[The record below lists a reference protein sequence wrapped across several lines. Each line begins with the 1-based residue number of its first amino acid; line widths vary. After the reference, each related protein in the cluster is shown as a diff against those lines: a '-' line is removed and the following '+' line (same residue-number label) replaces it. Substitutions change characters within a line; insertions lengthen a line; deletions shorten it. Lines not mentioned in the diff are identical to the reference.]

1 MFLKRFE
8 NHGASMK
15 FIHSQASLNDYSG
28 QAIIVPLTS
37 KGEQL
42 APAKAVDKKLNGFI
56 EQLLSNKDFKAKPGD
71 CQIIPVADGP
81 RLILMGLGELPIKAG
96 DFIKTVNAA
105 AKTLK
110 GSAAQ
115 DALIDLAGVD
125 VQDQTQD
132 WALRQLTQAFQNSL
146 YHFDECKS
154 TSEDN
159 KPATIQTLSV
169 VAPADKQVHLDF
181 GQAVGKGMAFTK
193 KLGDLP
199 PNVATPSYLA
209 DEADKLATLSDKLT
223 THILDEDKMEE
234 LGMGSFL
241 SVTKGS
247 IEPGKIICMEYMG
260 GKKGDA
266 PHVLVGKGVTFDS
279 GGISLKP
286 GAGMDEM
293 KYDMCGAA
301 SVLGTMLTMIQL
313 DLPINFVGVVAAA
326 ENMPSGHASKP
337 GDIVTAMNGTTIEI
351 LNTDAEGRLVLCDA
365 LTYTIDTYK
374 PASIVDIATLT
385 GACMMALGGVN
396 SGLFTENEDLAA
408 ELLAASVVSRD
419 SAWRLPLQE
428 EYQELLDSNFADI
441 ANIGGRLAGAT
452 TAACFLSRFTKGQK
466 WAHLDIAGTAW
477 NSGGKSKGATGRPV
491 PLLVN
496 YLAAKA

>member
-1 MFLKRFE
+1 MQFKL
-8 NHGASMK
+8 
-15 FIHSQASLNDYSG
+15 SQASLNDYSG

-37 KGEQL
+37 KGDQ
-42 APAKAVDKKLNGFI
+42 PAASQAVDKDLNGFI
-56 EQLLSNKDFKAKPGD
+56 AQLLSNKDFKAKPGD
-71 CQIIPVADGP
+71 SQLVPVANGP
-81 RLILMGLGELPIKAG
+81 RLILMGLGELPVTPA
-96 DFIKTVNAA
+96 DFIKAVNGA

-110 GSAAQ
+110 ASAAN
-115 DALIDLAGVD
+115 DALVDLAGIE
-125 VQDQTQD
+125 VQGQDQD
-132 WALRQLTQAFQNSL
+132 WALRQLAQAFQNSL

-154 TSEDN
+154 KNEDN
-159 KPATIQTLSV
+159 KPDTVQTLNV
-169 VAPADKQVHLDF
+169 VAASDKQSQLDF
-181 GQAVGKGMAFTK
+181 GQAVGKGMAYTK

-199 PNVATPSYLA
+199 PNVATPAYLA

-241 SVTKGS
+241 SVSKGS
-247 IEPGKIICMEYMG
+247 IEPGKMICMEYMG

-266 PHVLVGKGVTFDS
+266 PHVLVGKGITFDT

-301 SVLGTMLTMIQL
+301 SVLGTVLTMIQL

-385 GACMMALGGVN
+385 GACLMALGGVN
-396 SGLFTENEDLAA
+396 SGLFTQDEDLAA
-408 ELLAASVVSRD
+408 ELLAASETSRD
-419 SAWRLPLQE
+419 AAWRLPLQD

-477 NSGGKSKGATGRPV
+477 NSGGKNKGATGRPV

-496 YLAAKA
+496 YLAAKV

>member
-1 MFLKRFE
+1 MA
-8 NHGASMK
+8 N
-15 FIHSQASLNDYSG
+15 
-28 QAIIVPLTS
+28 
-37 KGEQL
+37 
-42 APAKAVDKKLNGFI
+42 
-56 EQLLSNKDFKAKPGD
+56 
-71 CQIIPVADGP
+71 GP
-81 RLILMGLGELPIKAG
+81 RLILMGLGELPIKPN
-96 DFIKTVNAA
+96 DFIKTLKAA

-110 GSAAQ
+110 NSAAS
-115 DALIDLAGVD
+115 DALIDLNGID
-125 VQDQTQD
+125 ITGQDQD
-132 WALRQLTQAFQNSL
+132 WALRQLSQAFQDSL

-154 TSEDN
+154 KSEDEAA
-159 KPATIQTLSV
+159 KPATTQTLNV
-169 VAPADKQVHLDF
+169 VASNDKQTQLDY

-199 PNVATPSYLA
+199 PNVVTPSYLA
-209 DEADKLATLSDKLT
+209 DEADKLASLSDKLT

-241 SVTKGS
+241 SVSKGS
-247 IEPGKIICMEYMG
+247 IEPGKMICMEYMG

-266 PHVLVGKGVTFDS
+266 PHVLVGKGVTFDT

-313 DLPINFVGVVAAA
+313 DLSINFVGVVAAA

-365 LTYTIDTYK
+365 LTYTIDTYQ

-396 SGLFTENEDLAA
+396 SGLFTQDEDLAA
-408 ELLAASVVSRD
+408 EMLAASDVSRD
-419 SAWRLPLQE
+419 AAWRLPLQE

-477 NSGGKSKGATGRPV
+477 NSGGKNKGSTGRPV

-496 YLAAKA
+496 YLTAKI

>member
-1 MFLKRFE
+1 MEFNLTQSSVSE
-8 NHGASMK
+8 
-15 FIHSQASLNDYSG
+15 YSG
-28 QAIIVPLTS
+28 QAILLPVLS
-37 KGEQL
+37 EGEQTN
-42 APAKAVDKKLNGFI
+42 ATQNMDKTLNGFI
-56 EQLLSNKDFKAKPGD
+56 TQLTDNKDLTGKPGETLV
-71 CQIIPVADGP
+71 IPQAGGP
-81 RLILMGLGELPIKAG
+81 RLILIGMGKADG
-96 DFIKTVNAA
+96 KGSDFIKSMQAA
-105 AKTLK
+105 AKALK
-110 GSAAQ
+110 ASAA
-115 DALIDLAGVD
+115 DDGIIDLSGISVSGKDAHWGPK
-125 VQDQTQD
+125 
-132 WALRQLTQAFQNSL
+132 QLAQAFQDSL

-154 TSEDN
+154 KKEDA
-159 KPATIQTLSV
+159 PAVKTIKALTV
-169 VAPADKQVHLDF
+169 VADDQFQSDILF
-181 GQAVGKGMAFTK
+181 GQAVAKGMAFTK

-209 DEADKLATLSDKLT
+209 DEADKLATLTDKMT
-223 THILDEDKMEE
+223 TSILDEDKMEE

-241 SVTKGS
+241 SVSKGS
-247 IEPGKIICMEYMG
+247 IEPGKIICMEYSG

-266 PHVLVGKGVTFDS
+266 PHALVGKGITFDT

-293 KYDMCGAA
+293 KYDMGGAA
-301 SVLGTMLTMIQL
+301 SVLGTMLTIINL
-313 DLPINFVGVVAAA
+313 DLPINFIAVVAAA

-365 LTYTIDTYK
+365 LTYTIETYK
-374 PASIVDIATLT
+374 PASIMDIATLT

-396 SGLFTENEDLAA
+396 SGVFSENDALAQEILDA
-408 ELLAASVVSRD
+408 GQNSAD
-419 SAWRLPLQE
+419 PAWRLPLQD

-452 TAACFLSRFTKGQK
+452 TAACFLSRFTKDQT

-477 NSGGKSKGATGRPV
+477 NSGGKNKGSTGRPV

-496 YLAAKA
+496 YLANKIA